1 MMRADLHV
9 HSCHSKH
16 PNEWIL
22 QRLGAHESYTEVEK
36 VYQLAKE
43 RGADFVTIT
52 DHNSIDGALELV
64 ARHPVDC
71 FVSTEATAYF
81 PEDGCKIHVLCYGIT
96 TSQFAAIQK
105 ARANIYNLRD
115 YLRAEDIACS
125 VAHATFNIDG
135 RLSLAHLEK
144 LILLFN
150 VFEGLNGA
158 RGRVGNETWQEVLCN
173 LTPEHLARL
182 QAEHRIEPWDDDRPW
197 VKGLTGGSDDHAG
210 LFIGETFTVA
220 SGSTPAEFLQSVR
233 ARSARPGGRYG
244 DHKALAYALY
254 KIASEFAGRKSR
266 GTGVPGLAGLLSRML
281 FAEQGPPLRDR
292 FFVRKIRFRK
302 TSRHRILSRFLEQ
315 MLAVARAGEERGPSW
330 QAESAYQ
337 ALSSL
342 LDEFV
347 ADLARSVEAGAA
359 GRDVP
364 DLLAAVTGTL
374 PAAVFATPFFSA
386 LRVLH
391 RGRGLNRELTAA
403 FGRQSAARD
412 SRVLWFSDT
421 VADLN
426 GVSVTMHAV
435 AAAARRL
442 GRPLRL
448 VGCRAPE
455 ETARQMPADMLE
467 LPCIYAVTPR
477 FYDSHTVRLP
487 SLLRAIDLIE
497 AEQPDRIV
505 ISTPGPVGLTGLV
518 AAWLLGVPS
527 VGVYHTDFTRQAV
540 AVTGDPAVAAW
551 VEDYTRWFFSR
562 VDELRVPSQ
571 AYMALL
577 ADRGFD
583 RSRMQPFTRGL
594 DGDFTDLDADTREDV
609 RRRWFAD
616 GVSTVLYAGRLGA
629 EKNLGLLVRVWRRL
643 VDEGVAAQLL
653 LAGDGPETDAL
664 KRELAGCGRVV
675 FAGRLDRDRLR
686 GCYALADVFVFPS
699 TTDTFGMA
707 VLEAQAF
714 GLPAVVANVG
724 GPPEIIRDGQTGY
737 ALDPTDETRWVELLR
752 SLLQARQ
759 RDPDDY
765 AAWRAEIAA
774 AARSQYGWEQLL
786 TTIMG
791 PAPAP
796 ASVEPAAVPRP
807 VLRVPRLAGR
817 SVQV

>member
-9 HSCHSKH
+9 HSCHSRH
-16 PNEWIL
+16 PSEWIL

-36 VYQLAKE
+36 VYRLAKE
-43 RGADFVTIT
+43 RGADFVTLT
-52 DHNSIDGALELV
+52 DHNTIDGALELV
-64 ARHPVDC
+64 ARHPADC

-96 TSQFAAIQK
+96 PLQFAAIQK

-115 YLRAEDIACS
+115 YLRAENIACS

-135 RLSLAHLEK
+135 RLTLPHLEK

-158 RGRVGNETWQEVLCN
+158 RGRVGNATWQEVLRN

-182 QAEHRIEPWDDDRPW
+182 QAAHRIEPWDDRPW

-210 LFIGETFTVA
+210 LFIGEAFTVA
-220 SGSTPAEFLQSVR
+220 PGRTPADFLQSLR
-233 ARSARPGGRYG
+233 TRHSQPGGRCG
-244 DHKALAYALY
+244 DHKSLAYALY
-254 KIASEFAGRKSR
+254 KIASEFAGRKSQ
-266 GTGVPGLAGLLSRML
+266 GSGVPGLAGLLSRML
-281 FAEQGPPLRDR
+281 FAEQGPALRDR
-292 FFVRKIRFRK
+292 FFVRKTRFRK
-302 TSRHRILSRFLEQ
+302 TRRNKILGQFLQE
-315 MLAVARAGEERGPSW
+315 MLAVGRAGEERGPSW
-330 QAESAYQ
+330 QAEAAYQ
-337 ALSSL
+337 ALARL

-347 ADLARSVEAGAA
+347 ADLARSVEAGAT
-359 GRDVP
+359 GQDVP

-374 PAAVFATPFFSA
+374 PAAAFASPFFSA
-386 LRVLH
+386 LRMLH
-391 RGRGLNRELTAA
+391 RGRGLNQELTAA
-403 FGRQSAARD
+403 FGLQSATHDR
-412 SRVLWFSDT
+412 RVLWFSDT

-426 GVSVTMHAV
+426 GVSVTMHAM

-455 ETARQMPADMLE
+455 EDVRQMPVDMLE

-477 FYDSHTVRLP
+477 FYNAHTLRLP
-487 SLLRAIDLIE
+487 SMLRAIDLIE
-497 AEQPDRIV
+497 AERPDRIV

-518 AAWLLGVPS
+518 AAWLLGVPC

-540 AVTGDPAVAAW
+540 AVTGDPAVASW

-594 DGDFTDLDADTREDV
+594 DSDFTDLEPATREAA

-616 GVSTVLYAGRLGA
+616 GIPTVLYAGRLGA
-629 EKNLGLLVRVWRRL
+629 EKDLGFLVRVWRRL
-643 VDEGVAAQLL
+643 VDEGVTAQLL
-653 LAGDGPETDAL
+653 LAGDGPERAVLERD
-664 KRELAGCGRVV
+664 LAGCGRVV
-675 FAGRLDRDRLR
+675 FAGRLDRDQLR

-714 GLPAVVANVG
+714 GLPAVVANAG
-724 GPPEIIRDGQTGY
+724 GPPEIVRDGHTGY
-737 ALDPTDETRWVELLR
+737 TLDPADETRWAELLR
-752 SLLQARQ
+752 SLLQAQQ

-765 AAWRAEIAA
+765 AAWRVEIAA
-774 AARSQYGWEQLL
+774 ATRSANGWEQLL
-786 TTIMG
+786 TSIMG
-791 PAPAP
+791 PAAESVSADPVP
-796 ASVEPAAVPRP
+796 VPSPPRCASEPVCR
-807 VLRVPRLAGR
+807 RVP
-817 SVQV
+817 V